1 MKYALMLT
9 GLAAQHVAATWNFYD
24 NFATPN
30 YCKNECSDKQKTG
43 FNWSDLQDGA
53 SVSQYGDFN
62 FSGGW
67 KCSNSFGKRDNLSKR
82 TFGDKCI
89 KNTVKKDQPASF
101 GCDKRGFSV
110 THMDVSSEFDAELT
124 LHYKMEDGSICKQ
137 HSSCSAGGSTIQNT
151 QCGGAKSVD
160 VYLGTHYTGGKD
172 SCEIGFHNI
181 GFDCNSQT
189 SYTTPLPPKVSTTS
203 SVVESSTLAIIKSTT
218 PAVSSSA
225 KTSAYS
231 ANTPVVS
238 SSASKTPVSSAVVS
252 SSSSKTNVSSAVQT
266 PATSSVACGGYAGK
280 ACSISMAI
288 SSSVAF
294 ANSSSVAY
302 HPSSAV
308 ISSVVKSSS
317 TLTPEAS
324 TQSSAV
330 VSSAVAS
337 SSAIKS
343 SAAVSSSMAYST
355 ATPVVSSSSASATPP
370 ATMPSYTPV
379 NITDVVPKCMN
390 SWLQISAQGC
400 KDNTDSK
407 CYCVKPEFTKNVIDC
422 VTARCGSD
430 DDTSKALQY
439 FIGICAD
446 HVPQN
451 PSIIDHCPSYIP
463 LNPTPTPS
471 AIVSSS
477 KVAQS
482 SAVVSSVAASSAAVS
497 SAVVSSAVYSAAKPS
512 SAAVSSAAQSSAV
525 YSAVVPS
532 SAAVSSAAQS
542 SAVYSAVV
550 PSSAA
555 VSSAAVSSAA
565 QSSAVYP
572 AVVPSSAAAIS
583 SQVSEAATS
592 SMVVPTTAAPTAP
605 AAETTPCTTI
615 TYGTMTLTVPQ
626 VHFTTQT
633 NEAGVAPT
641 QPVALV
647 PGTASVETPA
657 ATTGAYSGAPYPIPS
672 STADVPMG
680 TATGTGAA
688 YPSSTNA
695 AQFTGAAS
703 ALNIAPMGAGFLA
716 VLAFFAL

>member
-1 MKYALMLT
+1 MKYAVMLT

-30 YCKNECSDKQKTG
+30 YCKNECSGKQKTG

-53 SVSQYGDFN
+53 NVAQYGDFN
-62 FSGGW
+62 FSAGW
-67 KCSNSFGKRDNLSKR
+67 KCSNSFNKRDNLSKR

-89 KNTVKKDQPASF
+89 KNTVTKAQPASF

-124 LHYKMEDGSICKQ
+124 LHYKMDDGSICKQ

-160 VYLGTHYTGGKD
+160 VYLGAHYTGGKD

-189 SYTTPLPPKVSTTS
+189 TYTTPLPPKVSTTS
-203 SVVESSTLAIIKSTT
+203 SVIKSSTLAIIKSTT
-218 PAVSSSA
+218 PAASSSVT
-225 KTSAYS
+225 TSAYS
-231 ANTPVVS
+231 AN
-238 SSASKTPVSSAVVS
+238 TPVSSAVVS
-252 SSSSKTNVSSAVQT
+252 SSASKVIISSAVQT
-266 PATSSVACGGYAGK
+266 PATSSVECGGYGGK
-280 ACSISMAI
+280 ACSVSMAI
-288 SSSVAF
+288 SSSIAF
-294 ANSSSVAY
+294 ANSSSIAY
-302 HPSSAV
+302 HSSSAV
-308 ISSVVKSSS
+308 VSSVVKSSS

-324 TQSSAV
+324 THSSAV

-337 SSAIKS
+337 SSAVKS
-343 SAAVSSSMAYST
+343 SVAVSSSMVYSS
-355 ATPVVSSSSASATPP
+355 ATPIIYSSSASATPQ
-370 ATMPSYTPV
+370 ATMPSYPPV

-422 VTARCGSD
+422 VTARCSND

-471 AIVSSS
+471 AIASSS
-477 KVAQS
+477 NVAQS
-482 SAVVSSVAASSAAVS
+482 SAVVSSVVASSAAVS
-497 SAVVSSAVYSAAKPS
+497 SAVVSSAVYSTVKPS

-525 YSAVVPS
+525 YSAIAPSSTAVS
-532 SAAVSSAAQS
+532 SAAVSSAAVS
-542 SAVYSAVV
+542 SAAV
-550 PSSAA
+550 SSAA

-565 QSSAVYP
+565 QSSVVYSAVG
-572 AVVPSSAAAIS
+572 PSSAAAIS
-583 SQVSEAATS
+583 SQVPEAATS

-647 PGTASVETPA
+647 PGTASAGTPA
-657 ATTGAYSGAPYPIPS
+657 ATTGGSGAPYPIPS
-672 STADVPMG
+672 TSAAIPMG